1 MIPQSIFEHEDGGV
15 ALLETHPF
23 QEGCIFELSEE
34 VKATFFKE
42 KRGRNVFLKEVFVFE
57 LSEQVP

>member
-1 MIPQSIFEHEDGGV
+1 MIPQSTFEHEDGGV

-23 QEGCIFELSEE
+23 QEGYVFELSEE
-34 VKATFFKE
+34 VKITFSSE